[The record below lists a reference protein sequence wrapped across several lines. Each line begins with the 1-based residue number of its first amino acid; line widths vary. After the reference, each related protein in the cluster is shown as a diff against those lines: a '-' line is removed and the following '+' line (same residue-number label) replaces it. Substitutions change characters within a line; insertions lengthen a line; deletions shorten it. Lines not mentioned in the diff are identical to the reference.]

1 MRRCLP
7 GGTTAHARTGQHGR
21 ANTAVARARA
31 IGLPVLFPSR
41 CARQARGPRPACVP
55 RPRVCRRGGH
65 LVICEAAVVESSLHI
80 LRVLANF
87 KATELRT
94 RSGRYSGTARWQQH
108 GGLPISSTSTP
119 PGSGLGCAAVWPRR
133 ARTPCSPSLSSMS
146 SIMLSNSTCDTLCP
160 VLPSARRRTRHI
172 HTCSTRTLKRV
183 AKLSTSCQSAGAVK
197 TRARQA

>member
-7 GGTTAHARTGQHGR
+7 GGTTAHARTGS
-21 ANTAVARARA
+21 TAAPTPLLHVR
-31 IGLPVLFPSR
+31 GQLDCR
-41 CARQARGPRPACVP
+41 CSSHRDTHAKARGPRPACVP